1 MNQEVG
7 KVGMCPRVLRF
18 ASGGSQCCTWCLKHA
33 LFVKCTM
40 KALKKVWKFMQFLLT
55 NTENCELS
63 CTACFSKST
72 SSWWHVCY
80 CLLGPLTTTILFTC
94 VHRQQPCWRLC
105 QGSCALKA
113 YSCRLDILFCRTCFR
128 VYCDED
134 YRLLRSVMGLG
145 ACKVTPGVAV
155 VAVLF
160 LTNARIIPDNSSAF
174 SMLVTVWQIF
184 PLYLALPRVRRI
196 LRVILK
202 IIEWNNDR
210 LWQTVT
216 MSRGANHHNEA
227 VRRWPRTNSTL
238 ISSHKG
244 KRKDCERLWKQK
256 KIEKRA

>member
-1 MNQEVG
+1 MESVDKSLRNAQSHKDPQSLSASAPKPCSQGAAPSTARPFRLHPEFPLPGLGEAWFDVPFVSMANQNQMNIRWISDEYQMNQEVG

-55 NTENCELS
+55 NTEICELS

-134 YRLLRSVMGLG
+134 YQLLRSVMGLG

-155 VAVLF
+155 AAVLF
-160 LTNARIIPDNSSAF
+160 LTNARIIPDN
-174 SMLVTVWQIF
+174 
-184 PLYLALPRVRRI
+184 P
-196 LRVILK
+196 
-202 IIEWNNDR
+202 
-210 LWQTVT
+210 
-216 MSRGANHHNEA
+216 G
-227 VRRWPRTNSTL
+227 
-238 ISSHKG
+238 
-244 KRKDCERLWKQK
+244 
-256 KIEKRA
+256 